1 MHAADRFRPALRTQ
15 AVEHALFGV
24 TIADRGLLEVRV
36 IDLAVDVDLEEEADR
51 PTQELDALGT
61 VVQAALEISER
72 SLKGLVDFL
81 LVQAADLGRRGDPV
95 LRIVLHLHGICGG
108 LWRGFAA
115 AAGGERK

>member
-61 VVQAALEISER
+61 VVQAA
-72 SLKGLVDFL
+72 
-81 LVQAADLGRRGDPV
+81 DLGRRGDPV
-95 LRIVLHLHGICGG
+95 LRIVLHLNGICGG

-115 AAGGERK
+115 AAGGERKGGASEPEQ